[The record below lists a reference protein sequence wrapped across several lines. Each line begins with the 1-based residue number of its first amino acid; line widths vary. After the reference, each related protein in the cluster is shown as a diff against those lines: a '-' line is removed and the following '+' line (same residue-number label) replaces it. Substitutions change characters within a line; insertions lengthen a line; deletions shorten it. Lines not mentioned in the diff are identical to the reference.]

1 MITGFPLES
10 LYLKRYNYTPMLKS
24 NSILALRKAWNRRL
38 NRLELRLT
46 RPVLRSFPPIVFVEP
61 TNLCQLKCALC
72 PSGMRQIESLGRMS
86 MDTFRKVIDALGPT
100 ATKLHLYNWGEPF
113 LHPDLPEM
121 IAYAKQFGPY
131 VVVSTN
137 LNKLDEGTAKA
148 IIGARLDFLNAS
160 IDGVSQQVY
169 ESYRIG
175 GNIKR
180 VIENLRMLCRLKQEA
195 KSDLPR
201 IDWQFLVTA
210 QNEAELP
217 EAARLAKELGVQFHP
232 KKIRVGLSEFDT
244 ESGAEIAS
252 KDNDWIP
259 HDTAFNRYKKKKRR
273 KHDACKS
280 LWDRVVVSWQGWIAP
295 CCQVYKDVHHFY
307 RGFPDDFWSVW
318 NGPEY
323 VAARKLFADG
333 NNPEAKELDLV
344 CLRCQAVGN
353 IL

>member
-1 MITGFPLES
+1 
-10 LYLKRYNYTPMLKS
+10 MLKS
-24 NSILALRKAWNRRL
+24 NFLSVLRKTWNRRL
-38 NRLELRLT
+38 NRLERRLT
-46 RPVLRSFPPIVFVEP
+46 RPVLRTLPPIVYVEP

-72 PSGMRQIESLGRMS
+72 PSGLRQIKPVGRMS
-86 MDTFRKVIDALGPT
+86 MDTFQKVIDALGPT
-100 ATKLHLYNWGEPF
+100 ATELHLYNWGEPF
-113 LHPDLPEM
+113 LHPGLPEM
-121 IAYAKQFGPY
+121 IAYAKRFGPK

-137 LNKLDEGTAKA
+137 LNKLNEDTAKA
-148 IIGARLDFLNAS
+148 IIDAQLDFINAS

-175 GNIKR
+175 GDVKQ

-217 EAARLAKELGVQFHP
+217 EAARLATELGIRFHP
-232 KKIRVGLSEFDT
+232 KKVRVGLSEFNT
-244 ESGAEIAS
+244 ESGADIAS
-252 KDNDWIP
+252 KDNYWIP
-259 HDTAFNRYKKKKRR
+259 HNAAFNRYKNKKRA
-273 KHDACKS
+273 KHKVCKS
-280 LWDRVVVSWQGWIAP
+280 LWDCVVVSWQGWVAP
-295 CCQVYKDVHHFY
+295 CCQVYKGVHHFAS
-307 RGFPDDFWSVW
+307 GFPNDFLAVW

-333 NNPEAKELDLV
+333 NNSDAKEMDLV
-344 CLRCQAVGN
+344 CLRCQAAGN

>member
-1 MITGFPLES
+1 
-10 LYLKRYNYTPMLKS
+10 MLKS
-24 NSILALRKAWNRRL
+24 NFLSVLRKTWNRRL
-38 NRLELRLT
+38 NRLERRLT
-46 RPVLRSFPPIVFVEP
+46 RPVLRTLPPIVYVEP

-72 PSGMRQIESLGRMS
+72 PSGLRQIKPVGRMS

-100 ATKLHLYNWGEPF
+100 ATELHLYNWGEPF

-121 IAYAKQFGPY
+121 IAYAKRFGPY

-137 LNKLDEGTAKA
+137 LNKLNEDTAKA
-148 IIGARLDFLNAS
+148 IIDARLDFINAS

-175 GNIKR
+175 GDVKQ

-195 KSDLPR
+195 RSDLPR

-217 EAARLAKELGVQFHP
+217 EAARLATELGIRFHP
-232 KKIRVGLSEFDT
+232 KKVRVGLSEFDT
-244 ESGAEIAS
+244 ESGADIAS

-259 HDTAFNRYKKKKRR
+259 HDAAFNRYKNKKRA
-273 KHDACKS
+273 KHKVCKS
-280 LWDRVVVSWQGWIAP
+280 LWECVVVSWQGWVAP
-295 CCQVYKDVHHFY
+295 CCQVYKGVHHFA
-307 RGFPDDFWSVW
+307 RGFPDDFLSVW

-333 NNPEAKELDLV
+333 NNSDAKEMDLV
-344 CLRCQAVGN
+344 CLRCQAAGN